1 MSQIIK
7 IKSIEH
13 LTHDVLRIKAEKPT
27 NLNYIAGQAVD
38 IAINKAGWEDK
49 LSAFTFT
56 SLPEE
61 EHIEFVVKTYP
72 SRNGVTNELLSVH
85 QGDEL
90 IIKDPFGD
98 IKYKGDGIFIAGG
111 AGVTPFIAIL
121 KDLEKQDKIGN
132 NKLIFANKTSDD
144 IILGDYFERLLGVN
158 FINVLSD
165 EKVEGHENG
174 YVNAELI
181 KKYSEE
187 ELNYY
192 YLCGP
197 KPMMNAVEEHLASLG
212 IKEDHI
218 VKEGF

>member
-1 MSQIIK
+1 MSQIVK

-13 LTHDVLRIKAEKPT
+13 LTHDVLRVKAEKPEK
-27 NLNYIAGQAVD
+27 LNFIAGQAVD
-38 IAINKAGWEDK
+38 IAINKDGWNEK
-49 LSAFTFT
+49 LSPFTFT

-61 EHIEFVVKTYP
+61 KHIEFVIKTYP
-72 SRNGVTNELLSVH
+72 SHNGVTNELLSVH
-85 QGDEL
+85 SGDEL
-90 IIKDPFGD
+90 ILKDPFGD

-132 NKLIFANKTSDD
+132 NKLIFANKTKSD
-144 IILGDYFERLLGVN
+144 IILDDYFQDLLGEN

-165 EKVEGHENG
+165 EKIKG
-174 YVNAELI
+174 YESGFINAELI
-181 KKYSEE
+181 KKYSEKD
-187 ELNYY
+187 LNYY

-197 KPMMNAVEEHLASLG
+197 KPMMNAVEKELASLG
-212 IKEDHI
+212 ISEDHI